1 MINPNTL
8 NIHNHKYMKTAV
20 NIMGAL
26 CILIG
31 LFTMVMW
38 KIHKIEFLYFT
49 TTTMFFNTA
58 LCFALSG
65 VALIFLETRFSFVAK
80 ILGMIVLLFSIA
92 VLSQDLF
99 HLSLGLDQLFTDF
112 YYPIPEV
119 IPGRMAIQ
127 TSVNFIFSG
136 AALAILAGK
145 NLTRLKI
152 LVGLILGSLVLVIS
166 LMATFGYFL
175 NLAQSYGWQIIN
187 PIAINTAITF
197 LFLGSGL
204 VLYAIWKSIHIR
216 IPIVDYSH
224 YIIFISVVFGAF
236 LLYQALLSQA
246 RTTIETMSNNYGQDF
261 IAKNTIF
268 LPEIT
273 FSIGILLAFLLALS
287 FRSNLIAYNRTK
299 ELQKIQANLLMA
311 QEIANLGGWVW
322 DLSENKINFSP
333 QALKL
338 LGLDIN
344 QKALPADQFFHFVH
358 PNETETLKNAITS
371 MKSGRS
377 GYSEIYT
384 FIRPDKESRQIR
396 FVAEV
401 SAFFNHFPIEISG
414 ILQDVTKLKIL
425 EEELHQS
432 QKLELIGQLT
442 GGIAHD
448 FNNILMVIQ
457 GNLELLSFMMDEESK
472 EYKKIETALT
482 ACTRGSALTKR
493 LLAFARQ
500 KTLNPEVFDIKTYME
515 NFSHILQPTLGE
527 SIENSVEIAPILA
540 KIKVDPNQLE
550 SALLNLIINARDA
563 MGQVGKLKI
572 KVDNISSEQTK
583 PMKKDKVP
591 FGSYVRISINDS
603 GSGIPPE
610 VMKHIFDPFFTTKPP
625 NKGTG
630 LGLSMV
636 KSFVEQSQGYI
647 TLSSDVGV
655 GTTIDLYF
663 PTFTRE
669 EEQALEDRAA
679 TKKDFLKGGETILV
693 TEDEEEVRATA
704 VEFLKTLGYTVLEA
718 ENGDEGYKILRKSKK
733 IDFLFTDVVMPG
745 SLSGATL
752 GEKAKKLYPH
762 IKILYTSGYPEKV
775 KGNGHILS
783 PLIIK
788 PYKLIELAV
797 TIKNLLGA
805 SDSDK

>member
-8 NIHNHKYMKTAV
+8 NTQNHKHMKTAV
-20 NIMGAL
+20 NIMGIL

-38 KIHKIEFLYFT
+38 KIHRVDLLVYMGS
-49 TTTMFFNTA
+49 TMFFNTA
-58 LCFALSG
+58 LCFVVSGTAL
-65 VALIFLETRFSFVAK
+65 LFLETRFSSVAR
-80 ILGMIVLLFSIA
+80 ILGIIVVLFSIA
-92 VLSQDLF
+92 VISQDIFHINLGIDELF
-99 HLSLGLDQLFTDF
+99 EDF
-112 YYPIPEV
+112 YYPLLGT
-119 IPGRMAIQ
+119 IPGRMAVQ
-127 TSVNFIFSG
+127 TSVNFILSG
-136 AALAILAGK
+136 LAIIVLADK
-145 NLTRLKI
+145 KLTRLKI
-152 LVGLILGSLVLVIS
+152 LFGLILSSLVLVIS
-166 LMATFGYFL
+166 LMAIFGYFL
-175 NLAQSYGWQIIN
+175 HLTQSYGWQIIN

-204 VLYAIWKSIHIR
+204 ILYAIWKSIHTR
-216 IPIVDYSH
+216 IPIADYVH
-224 YIIFISVVFGAF
+224 YTIFISIVFWAI
-236 LLYQALLSQA
+236 LLYQALISQ
-246 RTTIETMSNNYGQDF
+246 THH
-261 IAKNTIF
+261 IF
-268 LPEIT
+268 PEI
-273 FSIGILLAFLLALS
+273 ILGVGILFAFFLSFS
-287 FRSNLIAYNRTK
+287 FRSNLIAYNRAQ

-311 QEIANLGGWVW
+311 QEIANLGGWCW
-322 DLSENKINFSP
+322 DLREDKINFTP

-338 LGLDIN
+338 LGLDVN
-344 QKALPADQFFHFVH
+344 QRTLPADQFFYLVH
-358 PNETETLKNAITS
+358 PNETETLKNAIAT

-384 FIRPDKESRQIR
+384 FIRPDKETRQIR
-396 FVAEV
+396 FIAEV

-414 ILQDVTKLKIL
+414 ILQDVTKLKAL

-457 GNLELLSFMMDEESK
+457 GNLELLSFMMDKESK

-500 KTLNPEVFDIKTYME
+500 KTFNPEVLDIKSYME
-515 NFSHILQPTLGE
+515 GFSHILQSTLGE
-527 SIENSVEIAPILA
+527 SIENSVEIAPIPG

-563 MGQVGKLKI
+563 MGRGGSLKI
-572 KVDNISSEQTK
+572 KVDNISSEQTES
-583 PMKKDKVP
+583 MKKGKVP
-591 FGSYVRISINDS
+591 FGSYVRISIADS

-610 VMKHIFDPFFTTKPP
+610 VMKHIFEPFFTTKAP

-636 KSFVEQSQGYI
+636 KNFVEQSQGYI
-647 TLSSDVGV
+647 TLSSHIGM

-663 PTFTRE
+663 PTFTHG
-669 EEQALEDRAA
+669 EDQRLDAQLV
-679 TKKDFLKGGETILV
+679 TGKDFLKGKETILV
-693 TEDEEEVRATA
+693 TEDEEEVRVTA
-704 VEFLKTLGYTVLEA
+704 VEFLKNLGYTVLEA
-718 ENGDEGYKILRKSKK
+718 QNGDEAYEILRKNKK
-733 IDFLFTDVVMPG
+733 IDLLFTDMVMPG

-752 GEKAKKLYPH
+752 AEKVTKLHPH
-762 IKILYTSGYPEKV
+762 LKILYTSGYPEKV
-775 KGNGHILS
+775 KGNGHALS

-788 PYKLIELAV
+788 PYKLMDLAV
-797 TIKNLLGA
+797 TIKNLLVA
-805 SDSDK
+805 CDSDK